1 LSLNDPDVWI
11 RDTGATTHTT
21 TYINYTANHQNARIE
36 DKMWEFQDHQPKQG
50 RLCESEHEGKK
61 EKCVIRDVTYIPE
74 SQYSLFSLTKFI
86 SNGWTMSRDK
96 TQSIKMSMG
105 KHKINFDQEVLHPRE
120 LYMQLFLSDDK
131 WKKCKN

>member
-1 LSLNDPDVWI
+1 MTQMCGLETRELQHTLQLTLITQRTI
-11 RDTGATTHTT
+11 RMQGLKTRCGNFRTTSQSKEDC
-21 TYINYTANHQNARIE
+21 ANQS
-36 DKMWEFQDHQPKQG
+36 M
-50 RLCESEHEGKK
+50 K
-61 EKCVIRDVTYIPE
+61 ERRRSV
-74 SQYSLFSLTKFI
+74 YSLFSLTKFI